1 LLKLEFEKEFG
12 CVACVPLGILGH
24 ELDLTSQK
32 QNHRIIDSVIAS
44 SKFVASGDR
53 ATQFVKISDGFATV
67 GCQVFGNTALLSFTL
82 APKTTEDLPQEL
94 GRIVREEA
102 EKLGLNCAVVVN
114 AHNSIDDTV
123 NVTESLNKLRELAVN
138 CLEKTVSSPH
148 EPLEV
153 GASTVFPKN
162 LSLKD
167 GMGPGGITAIV
178 TKVAGQKTAYLI
190 IDGNNMISG
199 LREKILAALSSE
211 GFNESEV
218 FTTDTHVVS
227 AVVLGRRGYHP
238 IGEVMDYNQLIDYIK
253 KAAKAAATNLE
264 SCKAQGLRIS
274 VPGIRVI
281 GEVRLESLSLLVDAA
296 LRRARKILI
305 PIFGLEGLLLILFLA
320 IL

>member
-1 LLKLEFEKEFG
+1 M
-12 CVACVPLGILGH
+12 P
-24 ELDLTSQK
+24 
-32 QNHRIIDSVIAS
+32 
-44 SKFVASGDR
+44 
-53 ATQFVKISDGFATV
+53 
-67 GCQVFGNTALLSFTL
+67 
-82 APKTTEDLPQEL
+82 
-94 GRIVREEA
+94 
-102 EKLGLNCAVVVN
+102 
-114 AHNSIDDTV
+114 
-123 NVTESLNKLRELAVN
+123 ESLSKLRELAVS
-138 CLEKTVSSPH
+138 CLEKALSLPH

-153 GASTVFPKN
+153 GASTVFPKS

-178 TKVAGQKTAYLI
+178 TKVGDQKTAYLI

-211 GFNESEV
+211 GFDESEV

-238 IGEVMDYNQLIDYIK
+238 IGEVMDHNALIDYIREV
-253 KAAKAAATNLE
+253 AKTAEKNLE

-281 GEVRLESLSLLVDAA
+281 GEARLESLSLLVDAA
-296 LRRARKILI
+296 LQRARKIVI